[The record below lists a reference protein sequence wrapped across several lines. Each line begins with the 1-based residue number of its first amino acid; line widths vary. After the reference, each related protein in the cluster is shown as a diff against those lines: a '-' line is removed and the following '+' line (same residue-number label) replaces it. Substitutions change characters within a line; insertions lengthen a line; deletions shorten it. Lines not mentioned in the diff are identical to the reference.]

1 MDLGHLE
8 KEFEKV
14 HDELPILLSR
24 IAVIEEWQRT
34 HPETHR
40 LEAAALA
47 LANAAIAAKLHDMNE
62 LRKQI
67 DTERG
72 TFITREFYDREHQR
86 IREEISDL
94 RSSRD
99 TSSGEKGLLEQLWPF
114 ILAALT
120 FLAGH
125 LVWK

>member
-1 MDLGHLE
+1 VADLEHLA

-14 HDELPILLSR
+14 HDELPILLVR
-24 IAVIEEWQRT
+24 IAVVEEWQRT

-40 LEAAALA
+40 LEGVALS
-47 LANAAIAAKLHDMNE
+47 LASSMTAAKLHDMNE

-72 TFITREFYDREHQR
+72 IFITREFYDREHQR
-86 IREEISDL
+86 IREELSDL

-99 TSSGEKGLLEQLWPF
+99 QGAGEQGFLERFWPLF
-114 ILAALT
+114 VAVGIVILQH
-120 FLAGH
+120 F
-125 LVWK
+125 WK

>member
-1 MDLGHLE
+1 VDLGHLE

-24 IAVIEEWQRT
+24 VAVTEEWQRA

-99 TSSGEKGLLEQLWPF
+99 QGAGEQSFLERFWPLF
-114 ILAALT
+114 VAVGIVILQH
-120 FLAGH
+120 F
-125 LVWK
+125 WK

>member
-24 IAVIEEWQRT
+24 VAVTEEWQRA

-99 TSSGEKGLLEQLWPF
+99 QGAGEQSFLERFWPLF
-114 ILAALT
+114 VAVGIVILQH
-120 FLAGH
+120 F
-125 LVWK
+125 WK

>member
-1 MDLGHLE
+1 VDLGHLE

-24 IAVIEEWQRT
+24 VAVTEEWQRT

-40 LEAAALA
+40 LEAAAFA

-99 TSSGEKGLLEQLWPF
+99 QGAGEQSFLERFWPLF
-114 ILAALT
+114 VAVGIVILQH
-120 FLAGH
+120 F
-125 LVWK
+125 WK